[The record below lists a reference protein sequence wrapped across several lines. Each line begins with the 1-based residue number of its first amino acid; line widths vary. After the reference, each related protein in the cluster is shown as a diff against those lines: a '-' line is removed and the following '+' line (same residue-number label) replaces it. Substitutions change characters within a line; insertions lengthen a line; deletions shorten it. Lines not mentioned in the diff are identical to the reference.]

1 LRDGFVPQDRMA
13 LVSPA
18 EGSRNMKNVGAVI
31 IGASLA
37 GLRTAE
43 ALRARSYGECITL
56 VGVEPGLPYDRPPLS
71 KDSLS
76 SDHSGEVPLLR
87 DDVAFAELE
96 LELRAETRATR
107 LDPDRRRVCL
117 STGDEVPYDDVV
129 IATGA
134 DARRLPRSEGVDGF
148 RTLRTL
154 ADADLLRADFDRR
167 PKVVVLGGGFIG
179 AEVAAAARARDLD
192 VDLVELLPAP
202 MSGALGPTVGALLAD
217 LHTDHGVRLHC
228 GVTVAR
234 VFGTPRVEK
243 VELSNGTVLDADVV
257 VMGLGV
263 IPATGWLLDS
273 GLEVDNGVKC
283 DDRLQASGRP
293 CVYAVGD
300 VARWTHP
307 IFDESIRVEHWTNA
321 NEHADVVASAIM
333 GEPRVA
339 GAVPYVW
346 SDQYHRKIQIVGR
359 PAAGDDITLI
369 EDPADGRHVAVYERR
384 GRVVGMLTVDAP
396 RTMLRGRRAIAA
408 GTSAAEL
415 VASL

>member
-1 LRDGFVPQDRMA
+1 MA
-13 LVSPA
+13 LVRPA
-18 EGSRNMKNVGAVI
+18 AGFRKVKKVGVVI

-56 VGVEPGLPYDRPPLS
+56 VGAEPGLPYDRPPLS
-71 KDSLS
+71 KDYLS

-87 DDVAFAELE
+87 EDVAFAELE
-96 LELRAETRATR
+96 LELRVETRATR
-107 LDPDRRRVCL
+107 LNPERRRL
-117 STGDEVPYDDVV
+117 SLSNGDEVPYDDVV

-134 DARRLPRSEGVDGF
+134 DARRLPLSAGVDGF

-154 ADADLLRADFDRR
+154 ADADLLRAEFDRR
-167 PKVVVLGGGFIG
+167 PKVLVLGGGFIG

-202 MSGALGPTVGALLAD
+202 MSAALGPTVGALLAD

-234 VFGTPRVEK
+234 VFGAPRVEK
-243 VELSNGTVLDADVV
+243 VELSNGTVLDADLV

-263 IPATGWLLDS
+263 VPATAWLHDS
-273 GLEVDNGVKC
+273 GLEIDNGVKC
-283 DDRLQASGRP
+283 DDRLRAIGRP
-293 CVYAVGD
+293 GVYAVGD

-346 SDQYHRKIQIVGR
+346 SDQYRRKIQIVGR

>member
-1 LRDGFVPQDRMA
+1 
-13 LVSPA
+13 
-18 EGSRNMKNVGAVI
+18 MKYLGVVI
-31 IGASLA
+31 VGASLA

-43 ALRARSYGECITL
+43 ALRARSYCEPITL
-56 VGVEPGLPYDRPPLS
+56 VGAEPGLPYDRPPLS
-71 KDSLS
+71 KDYLS

-87 DDVAFAELE
+87 NDAALAELD
-96 LELRAETRATR
+96 LEIRAETRAIR
-107 LDPDRRRVCL
+107 LDGDRRRVCL
-117 STGDEVPYDDVV
+117 SNGDEMPYDDAV

-134 DARRLPRSEGVDGF
+134 DARRLPLSEGVDGF

-154 ADADLLRADFDRR
+154 ADAELLRADFDRR
-167 PKVVVLGGGFIG
+167 PKVVIVGGGFIG
-179 AEVAAAARARDLD
+179 AEVAASARARDLD

-202 MSGALGPTVGALLAD
+202 MSGALGPTVAALLAD

-234 VFGTPRVEK
+234 VFGAPRVEK

-263 IPATGWLLDS
+263 VPATAWLRDS
-273 GLEVDNGVKC
+273 GLDVHNGVKC
-283 DDRLQASGRP
+283 DDQLQAIGRTG
-293 CVYAVGD
+293 VYAVGD

-307 IFDESIRVEHWTNA
+307 IFGESIRVEHWTNA
-321 NEHADVVASAIM
+321 NEHADVVASVIM

-359 PAAGDDITLI
+359 PAAGDDITLMD
-369 EDPADGRHVAVYERR
+369 DPADGRHVAVYERR
-384 GRVVGMLTVDAP
+384 GKVAGVLTVDAP
-396 RTMLRGRRAIAA
+396 RTMLRGRRAIEA

>member
-1 LRDGFVPQDRMA
+1 MA
-13 LVSPA
+13 LVWPA
-18 EGSRNMKNVGAVI
+18 AGFRKVEKVGVVI

-56 VGVEPGLPYDRPPLS
+56 VGAEPGLPYDRPPLS
-71 KDSLS
+71 KDYLS

-87 DDVAFAELE
+87 EDVAFAELE
-96 LELRAETRATR
+96 LELRVETRATR
-107 LDPDRRRVCL
+107 LNPERRRL
-117 STGDEVPYDDVV
+117 SLSNGDEVPYDDVV

-134 DARRLPRSEGVDGF
+134 DARRLPLSAGVDGF

-154 ADADLLRADFDRR
+154 ADADLLRAEFDRR
-167 PKVVVLGGGFIG
+167 PKVLVLGGGFIG

-202 MSGALGPTVGALLAD
+202 MSAALGPTVGALLAD

-234 VFGTPRVEK
+234 VFGAPRVEK
-243 VELSNGTVLDADVV
+243 VELSNGTVLDADLV

-263 IPATGWLLDS
+263 VPATAWLDDS
-273 GLEVDNGVKC
+273 GLEIDNGVNC
-283 DDRLQASGRP
+283 DDRLRAIGRP
-293 CVYAVGD
+293 GVYAVGD

-346 SDQYHRKIQIVGR
+346 SDQYRRKIQIVGR